1 MVFTRSDWRLI
12 ILCLVAVAGT
22 GVTRFAGGG
31 TVLPFVIAAV
41 ALALLAS
48 LVGRSVEALGDRL
61 GAGATGVVQGALG
74 NLPELFVVLF
84 ALRDGLYELASASI
98 VGSILANLL
107 LVLGL
112 SFVVGGLKNGTQRFV
127 AESARTM
134 SLLLVLAVF
143 ALLIPALTAAL
154 HTPAAGHERGLS
166 IVVSIL
172 LLALFVASLPAAIRR
187 RTKTETAAG
196 PSETAGTR
204 ETAGAPETA
213 GVTASARTG
222 PGASGAVPAGAKAAE
237 EHAQKEHV
245 QAENAQEGGDQG
257 HHGPAWPLQLALGML
272 AAAAIGAAFVSEWFV
287 HALQPAMTTLGIS
300 QAFAGLVIVAIAG
313 NAVENAVGIQL
324 AARNQ
329 SDYALSVI
337 LQSPL
342 QVALVVAPALVLLSP
357 LVGASFTLVLPP
369 LLIAALII
377 AVLVTVIVVLD
388 GESNWLEG
396 ATLIVL
402 YCVIAA
408 AFWWG

>member
-1 MVFTRSDWRLI
+1 MVFTRGDWRLI
-12 ILCLVAVAGT
+12 ILCVTAAAGAA
-22 GVTRFAGGG
+22 VTRFAGGG
-31 TVLPFVIAAV
+31 PVLPFVVSGI
-41 ALALLAS
+41 ALAVLAS

-61 GAGATGVVQGALG
+61 GAGATGVVQSALG

-84 ALRDGLYELASASI
+84 ALRDGLYGVASASI
-98 VGSILANLL
+98 VGSILANVL

-112 SFVVGGLKNGTQRFV
+112 AFVVGGVRHGPQRFG
-127 AESARTM
+127 AESARTN

-143 ALLIPALTAAL
+143 ALLVPALTAAL

-166 IVVSIL
+166 IVVSVL
-172 LLALFVASLPAAIRR
+172 LLGLFAASLPAAIRR
-187 RTKTETAAG
+187 RTATPAT
-196 PSETAGTR
+196 TGTPA
-204 ETAGAPETA
+204 T
-213 GVTASARTG
+213 
-222 PGASGAVPAGAKAAE
+222 PGT
-237 EHAQKEHV
+237 
-245 QAENAQEGGDQG
+245 
-257 HHGPAWPLQLALGML
+257 L
-272 AAAAIGAAFVSEWFV
+272 AAAGTQGIPGAEAAKPAGTPEVAGEPEAAAPGHQGPRWPLGVALAMLAVTGVGAAFVSEWFV
-287 HALQPAMTTLGIS
+287 EALQPAMDTLGIS

-313 NAVENAVGIQL
+313 NAVENVVGIQL

-329 SDYALSVI
+329 ADFALSVI

-342 QVALVVAPALVLLSP
+342 QIALVVAPALVLLSP

-369 LLIAALII
+369 LLIAALVI

-388 GESNWLEG
+388 GESTWLEG